1 MCHKGRRVLR
11 IVLFGAVLLAILAAA
26 AVLQWKSQLNLAPI
40 DLQLGQTVFQENCAL
55 CHVRSAEGR
64 PPAPPLN
71 SVGHAHH
78 HPDWELYMTIAEGK
92 VGFGE
97 MPSWKNRL
105 SNREI
110 WSVIAY
116 IKTLWDP
123 DQQRFQDRINQ
134 LRPAPP

>member
-1 MCHKGRRVLR
+1 VWR
-11 IVLFGAVLLAILAAA
+11 IVLFAVVLLAILAAA
-26 AVLQWKSQLNLAPI
+26 AVLQRRSQFSLAPV
-40 DLQLGQTVFQENCAL
+40 DVQLGQVVFQRNCTA
-55 CHVRSAEGR
+55 CHGRSAEGR

-71 SVGHAHH
+71 SEGHAHH
-78 HPDWELYMTIAEGK
+78 HPDWELYMVITEGK

-97 MPSWKNRL
+97 MPAWKDRL
-105 SNREI
+105 SNHEI
-110 WSVIAY
+110 WSVISY